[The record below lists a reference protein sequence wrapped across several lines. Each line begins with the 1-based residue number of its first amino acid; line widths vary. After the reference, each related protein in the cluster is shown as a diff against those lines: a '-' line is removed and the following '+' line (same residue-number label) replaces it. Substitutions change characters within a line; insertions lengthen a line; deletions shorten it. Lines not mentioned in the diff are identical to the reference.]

1 MGRLNERGGS
11 RTATVVAKWLLVVLC
26 FVLTACSL
34 FTNQVRSLPPILTQ
48 EQLERPYVKV
58 GVVHVSRERYG
69 SVEDLSP
76 ADYDWANQAL
86 REEAQRIGADAIIFP
101 ELRVDTASYLIF
113 PASEISATATA
124 IKFR

>member
-1 MGRLNERGGS
+1 MDRLNERGGS
-11 RTATVVAKWLLVVLC
+11 RTATVTAWAKSLLVVLC
-26 FVLTACSL
+26 FVFAACAS
-34 FTNQVRSLPPILTQ
+34 QVRALPPILTQ
-48 EQLERPYVKV
+48 EQLDRPYVKV

-101 ELRVDTASYLIF
+101 ELRADTASYLLF